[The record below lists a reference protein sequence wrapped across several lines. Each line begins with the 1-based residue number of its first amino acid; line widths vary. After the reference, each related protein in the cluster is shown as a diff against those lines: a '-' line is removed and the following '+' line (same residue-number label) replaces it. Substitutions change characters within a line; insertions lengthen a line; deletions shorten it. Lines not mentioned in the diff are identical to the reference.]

1 MKKYVKLIYK
11 VQINDISLTD
21 NERPVTSTTL
31 QSKQSEGKIAQ
42 LIFVTIIVVRCTGD
56 TAIL

>member
-11 VQINDISLTD
+11 IQINDISLTD
-21 NERPVTSTTL
+21 NERPVTFTTL
-31 QSKQSEGKIAQ
+31 QSKQSEGKSAQ
-42 LIFVTIIVVRCTGD
+42 LIFVTIIFVRCAGD